1 MRTYITNL
9 NGHSITSTAQI
20 AQNMVTDIA
29 VSLGFRELGI
39 HSYPIDT
46 DSPEE
51 MSKRLDGICSGLRK
65 NDIVIF
71 QTPTWNTTTFDEKL
85 FHKLKIFGVKIV
97 IFIHDVVPLMF
108 DGNFY
113 LMDRTI
119 AYYNE
124 ADVLIAPSQAMVDKL
139 QSYGLTVKK
148 ILVQGMW
155 DHPTNITLQAV
166 NHKKLVHFPGNPERF
181 NFIKNWRIPTELHV
195 YTDHN
200 MQLPTTVVKEPYQSD
215 EQLIMK
221 MSEGGYG
228 LVWMDDR
235 DKQYQSLYCPYKLGA
250 YIAAGIP
257 VIIQKGIANQD
268 IIEKNN
274 LGFIIEKID
283 DISNIVESTTEEEY
297 MEIVSDVRRFNPLVR
312 QGYFTRKLLT
322 DAVYSALNSM

>member
-1 MRTYITNL
+1 
-9 NGHSITSTAQI
+9 
-20 AQNMVTDIA
+20 
-29 VSLGFRELGI
+29 
-39 HSYPIDT
+39 
-46 DSPEE
+46 
-51 MSKRLDGICSGLRK
+51 
-65 NDIVIF
+65 
-71 QTPTWNTTTFDEKL
+71 
-85 FHKLKIFGVKIV
+85 
-97 IFIHDVVPLMF
+97 
-108 DGNFY
+108 
-113 LMDRTI
+113 
-119 AYYNE
+119 
-124 ADVLIAPSQAMVDKL
+124 
-139 QSYGLTVKK
+139 
-148 ILVQGMW
+148 
-155 DHPTNITLQAV
+155 
-166 NHKKLVHFPGNPERF
+166 
-181 NFIKNWRIPTELHV
+181 
-195 YTDHN
+195 

-322 DAVYSALNSM
+322 DAVFSALNSM

>member
-39 HSYPIDT
+39 HSYPIGT

-124 ADVLIAPSQAMVDKL
+124 ADVLVAPSQAMVDKL

-181 NFIKNWRIPTELHV
+181 NFIKNWRTPTELHV

-200 MQLPTTVVKEPYQSD
+200 MQLPTTVVKEP
-215 EQLIMK
+215 
-221 MSEGGYG
+221 
-228 LVWMDDR
+228 
-235 DKQYQSLYCPYKLGA
+235 YQSLYCPYKLGA

-322 DAVYSALNSM
+322 DAVFSALNSM